1 MPTKKLAGAAAF
13 TAALAAGGAAGAL
26 FGTPVLTGAQE
37 TESPDST
44 TDATAPGPMREHR
57 GAGKA
62 EHVTTAAEVLGM
74 TAEELRAELQ
84 AGKSIADV
92 AAEKGVDKQKV
103 IDALVAA
110 ASARIDEMK
119 AQLPD
124 RMADLVERDG
134 PVGRPGGPGHHRGP
148 GRGIVNSVDDAAT
161 ALGIP
166 VQELRDELAA
176 GKSIATIA
184 SEKGKNLDEV
194 KAAMI
199 ADATERIDRAVTEG
213 AITEERAAEM
223 KANLAD
229 KIDLLVVREGFPRLG
244 HRGGP
249 GPGFGPQADDASTT
263 A

>member
-37 TESPDST
+37 SESPDSATDT
-44 TDATAPGPMREHR
+44 TTSGPMREHR

-134 PVGRPGGPGHHRGP
+134 PVGRPGGPGHHRGGP
-148 GRGIVNSVDDAAT
+148 GRGIVNSVDDAST
-161 ALGIP
+161 ALGIS

-199 ADATERIDRAVTEG
+199 ADATERIDRAVADG

-223 KANLAD
+223 KANLAE
-229 KIDLLVVREGFPRLG
+229 KIDLLVQREGFPRHG

-249 GPGFGPQADDASTT
+249 GPGPQADNAGTT